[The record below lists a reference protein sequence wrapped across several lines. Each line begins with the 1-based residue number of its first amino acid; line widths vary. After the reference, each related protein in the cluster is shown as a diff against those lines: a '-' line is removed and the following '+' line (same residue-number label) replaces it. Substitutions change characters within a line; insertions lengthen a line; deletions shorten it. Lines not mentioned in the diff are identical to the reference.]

1 MENLELKSNEEFLS
15 KNNNN
20 LDLDNYSDNNN
31 KKRNIILML
40 ITILVLSILIIIIVT
55 IIIVKNIDNDEPIND
70 NSNKNNLIF
79 EPSSGVHAQSIIFM
93 PGLTNTPED
102 FAPVLTKNLTYLKK
116 NTTRLIIL
124 RSPLQKVSVLD
135 GKENYSWFDIYYFP
149 INSSSSYNFN
159 ELKDASNTLRQVINE
174 EAKKLGG
181 KYDKI
186 YIGGH
191 SQGAMISLY
200 TGYNFEHLLGG
211 IISFSGILPP
221 QGKVMPG
228 KENLNVYYGFGDS
241 DNIINP
247 DFFNET
253 IERIKNYEGF
263 NLYIYQNHTHS
274 VIPQEIKDAGEF
286 LNKIM

>member
-1 MENLELKSNEEFLS
+1 MENLELKSNEEILT
-15 KNNNN
+15 KNDNNWN
-20 LDLDNYSDNNN
+20 LDTYDNNN

-40 ITILVLSILIIIIVT
+40 ITILIILILIIIIVT
-55 IIIVKNIDNDEPIND
+55 IIIVKNIDDDEPIND

-79 EPSSGVHAQSIIFM
+79 EPSSGIHTHSIIFM

-102 FAPVLTKNLTYLKK
+102 FAPVLTQNLTYLKQ

-124 RSPLQKVSVLD
+124 RSPIQKVSVLD

-149 INSSSSYNFN
+149 INSSSSFNFN
-159 ELKDASNTLRQVINE
+159 ELKEASNTLRQVINE
-174 EAKKLGG
+174 EAKELGG

-221 QGKVMPG
+221 QGEVLPG
-228 KENLNVYYGFGDS
+228 KEDLNVYCGFGDS
-241 DNIINP
+241 DNIITP
-247 DFFNET
+247 DFFYET
-253 IERIKNYEGF
+253 IESIKNYKGF
-263 NLYIYQNHTHS
+263 NLYIYPNHTHS
-274 VIPQEIKDAGEF
+274 VILQEIIDAGDL

>member
-1 MENLELKSNEEFLS
+1 MENLELKSNEEILT
-15 KNNNN
+15 KNDNNWN
-20 LDLDNYSDNNN
+20 LDTYDNNN

-40 ITILVLSILIIIIVT
+40 ITIFIILILIIIIVT
-55 IIIVKNIDNDEPIND
+55 IIIVKNIDDDEPIND

-79 EPSSGVHAQSIIFM
+79 EPSSGIHTHSIIFM

-102 FAPVLTKNLTYLKK
+102 FAPVLTQNLTYLKQ

-124 RSPLQKVSVLD
+124 RSPIQKVSVLD

-149 INSSSSYNFN
+149 INSSSSFNFN
-159 ELKDASNTLRQVINE
+159 ELKEASNTLRQVINE
-174 EAKKLGG
+174 EAKELGG

-221 QGKVMPG
+221 QGEVLPG
-228 KENLNVYYGFGDS
+228 KEALNVYCGFGDS
-241 DNIINP
+241 DNIITP
-247 DFFNET
+247 DFFYET
-253 IERIKNYEGF
+253 IESIKDYKGF
-263 NLYIYQNHTHS
+263 NLYIYPNHNHS
-274 VIPQEIKDAGEF
+274 VILQEIIDAGDL

>member
-1 MENLELKSNEEFLS
+1 MENLELKSNEEILT
-15 KNNNN
+15 KNDNN
-20 LDLDNYSDNNN
+20 LNLDNYDNNN

-40 ITILVLSILIIIIVT
+40 ITIFIILILIIIIVT
-55 IIIVKNIDNDEPIND
+55 IIIVKNIDDDEPIND

-79 EPSSGVHAQSIIFM
+79 EPSSGIHTHSIIFM

-102 FAPVLTKNLTYLKK
+102 FAPVLTQNLTYLKQ

-124 RSPLQKVSVLD
+124 RSPLQKVTVLD

-149 INSSSSYNFN
+149 INSSSSFNFN
-159 ELKDASNTLRQVINE
+159 ELKEASNTLRQVINE
-174 EAKKLGG
+174 EAKELGG

-211 IISFSGILPP
+211 IISFSGILPL
-221 QGKVMPG
+221 QGEVLPG
-228 KENLNVYYGFGDS
+228 KENLNVYCGFGDS
-241 DNIINP
+241 DNIITP
-247 DFFNET
+247 DFFYET
-253 IERIKNYEGF
+253 IESIKNYKGF
-263 NLYIYQNHTHS
+263 NLYIYPNHTHS
-274 VIPQEIKDAGEF
+274 VILQEIIDAGDL